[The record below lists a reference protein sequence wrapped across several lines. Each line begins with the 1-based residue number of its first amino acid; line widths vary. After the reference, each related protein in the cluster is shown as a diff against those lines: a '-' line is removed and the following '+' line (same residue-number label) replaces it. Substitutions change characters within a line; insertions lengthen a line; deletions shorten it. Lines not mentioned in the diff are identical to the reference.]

1 MLRVSDT
8 VSMSYA
14 GRMNRRASTFLAVT
28 LSSVTVPITFPL
40 SQPYL
45 EEFSYNESSAPLP
58 QTCSRVSVHT
68 RAHRHTHILQ
78 DHLAILKS
86 GQLVALETRPSV
98 PRGQSSSSLSRG
110 VCLMLRPPEPRPG
123 YKEEEDLSTPGRNPG
138 AGCCLLSI
146 PPVPSGPS
154 RMGRRE
160 ERKREGYSQH
170 GNMDGGFPRGRG
182 ASLRLKFLLPM

>member
-1 MLRVSDT
+1 
-8 VSMSYA
+8 MSYA

-28 LSSVTVPITFPL
+28 LSSVTVPITFSL

-45 EEFSYNESSAPLP
+45 EELSRHESLAPLP
-58 QTCSRVSVHT
+58 QTCSCVICAHT
-68 RAHRHTHILQ
+68 RTWAHAHTHTFCGATWQ
-78 DHLAILKS
+78 FSSRGNWWHL
-86 GQLVALETRPSV
+86 RPGHA

-110 VCLMLRPPEPRPG
+110 ICLMLRPPEPRPG

-160 ERKREGYSQH
+160 ERERGTANTETWMEGSPGDEEQ
-170 GNMDGGFPRGRG
+170 
-182 ASLRLKFLLPM
+182 A